1 MTYQRRGRHSWFAA
15 GGTLVATV
23 AITAGSLAASGAPAF
38 ARGRPRPP
46 APTTSTTDP
55 TTSTSTTS
63 TTVAA
68 TTSTTSAP
76 SGNLS
81 KAQSWGQWLIKTRV
95 DALTR
100 GIKQVQG
107 DNYLGS
113 DGTTLISDIQ
123 ADITG
128 LQALGTTIA
137 AATSLNEVNADNTS
151 IFTSYQVYNFLLPM
165 VHDVVQA
172 DWVSN
177 VGLPDIA
184 KALTKL
190 QSKENAGNQ
199 SVLGPLFSNIQHQ
212 QQTATGAVSGLSG
225 ELLGYTVVEWGSNH
239 GLLNSPGAN
248 ILIADKAVRTAE
260 KDCSRAYDYLRWFQS
275 HGGGTTTT
283 STIAPTTTTTT
294 VAPTTTTTA
303 AAKGG
308 HGRGFP
314 GRGFRGRGGPGCRR
328 HVLRCPPRPHRPG
341 HPGTPPSTT
350 TTSTTAPTTTT
361 TVAPTT
367 TTTVVTTTTTA
378 APGTKCFA
386 GVIGTVLSRTGWVAS
401 SNAPSSSSDAAAN
414 ALDGNLKTRFSSD
427 EDQKPGLYFE
437 LNLGTVATFDELLM
451 DVPNSPHDYARG
463 YEIEVS
469 NNGTSWTTVATCAG
483 NGTTEIVSFP
493 SQKAQYV
500 KVVLTASNSSWW
512 WSIDEF
518 YLNG

>member
-1 MTYQRRGRHSWFAA
+1 M
-15 GGTLVATV
+15 
-23 AITAGSLAASGAPAF
+23 AP
-38 ARGRPRPP
+38 
-46 APTTSTTDP
+46 
-55 TTSTSTTS
+55 
-63 TTVAA
+63 

-76 SGNLS
+76 SGDLS
-81 KAQSWGQWLIKTRV
+81 KAQSWGQWQIKSRV

-100 GIKQVQG
+100 EIKQVQG

-137 AATSLNEVNADNTS
+137 AATSLNEVNADNAS

-283 STIAPTTTTTT
+283 STI
-294 VAPTTTTTA
+294 
-303 AAKGG
+303 
-308 HGRGFP
+308 
-314 GRGFRGRGGPGCRR
+314 
-328 HVLRCPPRPHRPG
+328 
-341 HPGTPPSTT
+341 
-350 TTSTTAPTTTT
+350 APTTTT